1 MPQFNKEYLTAYLD
15 GVLDT
20 AAQHEVE
27 QQLKTDSVLAHE
39 YRSLQAVKNLLV
51 SRQARVRLTAP
62 PNVRHSVMLRLDQ
75 ELVRSTNLA
84 SIQEREALHENS
96 FAPASKQERA
106 FQPTHLQ
113 TSVYKTKTNVYKTN
127 VYNLQQFTQNFW
139 ERRNYLVAA
148 VVVFA
153 LGFGAIRFLV
163 SNAQPA
169 TPEQIQQFAN
179 TKPVSLVEST
189 LVHDALRNHE
199 AVTSGKITLQHA
211 TSSFD
216 DLDQFF
222 RTNGIEFHLVRP
234 RIADTKLLGGVVSE
248 ENGRKS
254 AHLVFA
260 HNGTLLYMWE
270 IEETPATIRHAAIKP
285 EAWQILQTG
294 EWLWNTT
301 TSKAATVVFWEDETD
316 KPHRTLCAIVSAMP
330 RAELQPLFQ

>member
-1 MPQFNKEYLTAYLD
+1 MSQFNKEHLTAYLD

-20 AAQHEVE
+20 ATQHEVE
-27 QQLKTDSVLAHE
+27 QQLKIDSVLAHE
-39 YRSLQAVKNLLV
+39 YQCLHTVKHLLL
-51 SRQARVRLTAP
+51 SRQAQLRRPAP
-62 PNVRHSVMLRLDQ
+62 ASVRHSVMLKLDQ
-75 ELVRSTNLA
+75 EFVRSTNLA
-84 SIQEREALHENS
+84 SIQEHEALHEGS
-96 FAPASKQERA
+96 LAPVSKHQKATKPVNPRINL
-106 FQPTHLQ
+106 P
-113 TSVYKTKTNVYKTN
+113 KTGMPKAN
-127 VYNLQQFTQNFW
+127 VYNLQQFTHNFW
-139 ERRNYLVAA
+139 ERRNFLVAA

-153 LGFGAIRFLV
+153 LGFGAIRYMV
-163 SNAQPA
+163 RSAQPVKSQQA
-169 TPEQIQQFAN
+169 QQFAS
-179 TKPVSLVEST
+179 TESASLVEST
-189 LVHDALRNHE
+189 LVRDALRNHE

-222 RTNGIEFHLVRP
+222 RTNGIAFHLVRP

-260 HNGTLLYMWE
+260 HKDTLLYMWE

-294 EWLWNTT
+294 EWLWNTSA
-301 TSKAATVVFWEDETD
+301 SKAATVVFWEDETD

-330 RAELQPLFQ
+330 RSELQPLFQ